1 MAHDELEVRRW
12 FRRRLEAIGNAHPEL
27 KEPGRQDA
35 CAQWLETDD
44 KEYADD
50 ESSDTDTAKGEYEG
64 QAERHRSI

>member
-35 CAQWLETDD
+35 CSQWLEMDEEEST
-44 KEYADD
+44 DD
-50 ESSDTDTAKGEYEG
+50 ESSDTA
-64 QAERHRSI
+64 